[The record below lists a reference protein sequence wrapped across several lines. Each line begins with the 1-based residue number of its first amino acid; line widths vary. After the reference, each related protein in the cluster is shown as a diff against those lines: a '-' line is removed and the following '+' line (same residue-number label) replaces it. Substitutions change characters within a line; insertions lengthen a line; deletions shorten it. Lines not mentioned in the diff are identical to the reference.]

1 MEPFSL
7 LQYAAN
13 YYSTRLDEMKT
24 PAGECHTLVN
34 ADFDFAQGER
44 ARLSTARSRQHNPR
58 LMNDE
63 GGPTPLGQAAYGRAG
78 RPHPHSAGRLIT
90 INECCSH
97 QRSGPKL
104 QQTSAMATE
113 LCGGEMGKCLSM
125 VCACPVVT
133 LRPLDKSLRVS
144 KRRYQLLTALNKG
157 EKLFQLRKQL
167 QLKDW
172 S

>member
-63 GGPTPLGQAAYGRAG
+63 GGPTPLGQAAYGRAV
-78 RPHPHSAGRLIT
+78 
-90 INECCSH
+90 
-97 QRSGPKL
+97 
-104 QQTSAMATE
+104 TSEVDQSSNRRQPWRQSFAAVRWA
-113 LCGGEMGKCLSM
+113 S
-125 VCACPVVT
+125 ACPWCV
-133 LRPLDKSLRVS
+133 RV
-144 KRRYQLLTALNKG
+144 R
-157 EKLFQLRKQL
+157 
-167 QLKDW
+167 W
-172 S
+172 